1 MYECHNPVAQIVM
14 DSIQIEFMGLME
26 MANFLSTSGK
36 QKLYVNTPADIFLR
50 LPAKSLMPFRC
61 VANKHE

>member
-1 MYECHNPVAQIVM
+1 M

-36 QKLYVNTPADIFLR
+36 QKLYVNIPADIFLR
-50 LPAKSLMPFRC
+50 LPAKSLMPSRC